1 MSSSNGFRQ
10 KQHPFLVKGVKCR
23 KICQEFFYFKDFVYI
38 CFMLKELSKE
48 LYFLNFV
55 VMMDLV
61 FITLVFIIEFIFF
74 YGIGRIVSRVYDGE
88 WDTNDE
94 FSSFYYLFIGM
105 VTTLL
110 IMGLLYIVVLLFNYI
125 V

>member
-1 MSSSNGFRQ
+1 
-10 KQHPFLVKGVKCR
+10 
-23 KICQEFFYFKDFVYI
+23 
-38 CFMLKELSKE
+38 
-48 LYFLNFV
+48 
-55 VMMDLV
+55 MMDLV

-74 YGIGRIVSRVYDGE
+74 YGIGRIVSRIYEGE

-110 IMGLLYIVVLLFNYI
+110 IMGLLYIGVVLFNYI